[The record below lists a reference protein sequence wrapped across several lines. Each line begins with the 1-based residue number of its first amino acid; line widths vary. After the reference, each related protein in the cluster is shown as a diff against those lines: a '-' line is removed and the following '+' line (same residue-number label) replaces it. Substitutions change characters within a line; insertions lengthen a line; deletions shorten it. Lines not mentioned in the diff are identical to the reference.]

1 MGKGIAIAI
10 LTSCFLVV
18 CGGGNEANTS
28 KDTPVSDNP
37 TNPPVGGGNGSGD
50 GDQSSNNSD
59 NKAPKINLTPPTD
72 VNHGQQVEMSVA
84 FCFWVFMV
92 Y

>member
-1 MGKGIAIAI
+1 M
-10 LTSCFLVV
+10 
-18 CGGGNEANTS
+18 
-28 KDTPVSDNP
+28 
-37 TNPPVGGGNGSGD
+37 GGGNGSGD